1 MNPFLVYI
9 LKVSLLTAVFVLLYH
24 LLLRRD
30 TFHRTARIVLVSSL
44 IISYILPFCVITI
57 HKPLPVV
64 EEPEF
69 VAIQTSVAVP
79 AAPSRYTVQP
89 DIQQEQRQIQ
99 KEQNQ
104 IEEQVRMQALPQQEV
119 RQAVVLPDSNQSL
132 LIPARKPIDWI
143 LVSII
148 IYALGVVCLII
159 LRLLSA
165 LKVMEIIRRG
175 RTIVKKDGCSIVI
188 SSDNI
193 RPFSW
198 MNSIVLPE
206 DMAQSESLWNSAV
219 VRHEHSHVSHHHS
232 IELLVIDILSA
243 FQWFNPAVWLLRH
256 DLCCVQEFQ
265 ADASVLESGLDK
277 LEYEKSL
284 LSIATGGLSI
294 PLVNGLGESYL
305 RTRIKMMNR
314 NLSRKG
320 NLFKLIYLPVV
331 MVLALGLM
339 SNTVYDKSEDEDAD
353 SETDVY
359 PEHEFVDLGLSVNW
373 ALCNI
378 GESDYFPEWRG
389 NLYAWGE
396 SVTRDY
402 DLENHFA
409 SRVSYYFD
417 NRITVLE
424 PQDDAATL
432 LWGEDWRMPTKEEFQ
447 ELVDKCQW
455 EWTQE
460 NGHYGYRVTG
470 RNGNSIFLP
479 SGGMKIENRWNNYPE
494 GLYYWTSSC
503 NSDRPSG
510 EPKAYMFYSVSDGDD
525 INKNRR
531 MGVVITPLSLQI
543 GRSVRPVT
551 EQRFIPIQGIALNR
565 NDITL
570 EIGQEYKLKASFIPS
585 DATRKR
591 IFWYSGNSAVAK
603 VDAHGK
609 VTAISNGEC
618 TIKAVCGDFKVECQ
632 VTVRNPKGYIPPK
645 QVDAVT
651 IFRFGE
657 EVNREFIDS
666 LQDDY
671 DDSMLET
678 EEVFK
683 THIGDASGGIT
694 VTLFNYTNKDWN
706 NDPGDFRIMDI
717 DVAGRHYRFR
727 NVDWVWEEMFDNGYF
742 HCCKVSDSRYLL
754 FLKGFDY
761 GCCPGTLTVFAIDE
775 TGVYPVMNKEYDLRE
790 FNREPFSMT
799 VADWYDEY
807 VSDDVT
813 INSAT
818 YTLFI
823 EDGALKKRW
832 VQLFPNK
839 HEYVDLGL
847 SVNWATCNVGAEK
860 PEEYGDYYA
869 WGETAPYY
877 VKNAGTD
884 DELQW
889 RKGKE
894 AGYDWKSYFDIK
906 TIEPTDYDDIVTFWY
921 YNTQEKKVIEYYHD
935 AATTNWGGEWRM
947 PRQAE
952 FEELINP
959 DNCTWTWT
967 TMNGVNGY
975 RVTSKKPG
983 YEGNSIFLP
992 AAGGYSGTDSWLR
1005 DAYGWYWSGSIDD
1018 KTSDKSTNFAYI
1030 LCFYSDTR
1038 FVYVN
1043 SAVRCDGHP
1052 VRPVLPNGRN
1062 QKAVYGTDN
1071 EPIAVI
1077 TKREPDVPLDSGEP
1091 ESTQTMSARFDGS
1104 LLESQVAVLS
1114 YQDSKVIP
1122 QSLPDIML
1130 DSLKKQ
1136 YPELNSLESI
1146 YDDGILTNDK
1156 PYKGYISCIQMSKGV
1171 YSFWVMGLEDKG
1183 GKVVSIELGTI
1194 DNAIAFLDKLITSY
1208 QKDKTIT
1215 AQGHTFTA
1223 VKGNAYSV
1231 PRTDG
1236 VDLDPY
1242 LISVKNLKHDLSVL
1256 EKRKD
1261 WGAAGFDEIGFF
1273 TMENKPDHYEIL
1285 FPGWPRLF
1293 ESLHMNTWDGVD
1305 GGEEWARTELE
1316 KQIRERG
1323 SEGHVPGRSELAVSK
1338 FNGVILL
1345 PLQKSEY
1352 MTLSGAYKGYIQY
1365 YIPII
1370 YDPEKYQAPLTD
1382 YQRSLK
1388 RSIFKRKK

>member
-57 HKPLPVV
+57 HKPVPVV
-64 EEPEF
+64 EEPE
-69 VAIQTSVAVP
+69 VSAIQTPMTAP
-79 AAPSRYTVQP
+79 AAPSRHTVQLE
-89 DIQQEQRQIQ
+89 IQQEQRQIRQ
-99 KEQNQ
+99 EQNQ
-104 IEEQVRMQALPQQEV
+104 IEEQVRIQARPQQEMQ
-119 RQAVVLPDSNQSL
+119 QATVLPDSNRSL
-132 LIPARKPIDWI
+132 PIPDRKPIDWI

-305 RTRIKMMNR
+305 RTRIRMMNR
-314 NLSRKG
+314 NISSKG
-320 NLFKLIYLPVV
+320 NLLKLIYIPLV
-331 MVLALGLM
+331 MVVALILI
-339 SNTVYDKSEDEDAD
+339 SNTVYDKA
-353 SETDVY
+353 ETDNTDIESDAY
-359 PEHEFVDLGLSVNW
+359 PEHDFIDLGLSVNW
-373 ALCNI
+373 ATCNL
-378 GESDYFPEWRG
+378 GSNYPFFRG
-389 NLYAWGE
+389 TLYELSMEYQGD
-396 SVTRDY
+396 T
-402 DLENHFA
+402 
-409 SRVSYYFD
+409 
-417 NRITVLE
+417 
-424 PQDDAATL
+424 ATA
-432 LWGEDWRMPTKEEFQ
+432 LWGKDWRMPTKEEFQ
-447 ELVDKCQW
+447 ELMDSCSW
-455 EWTQE
+455 EFDNNNQ
-460 NGHYGYRVTG
+460 GFIVTG

-479 SGGMKIENRWNNYPE
+479 AGGFKSGDHDYLNYGSGVYLWGSRDLE
-494 GLYYWTSSC
+494 SSEEPRAWAL
-503 NSDRPSG
+503 SVLSG
-510 EPKAYMFYSVSDGDD
+510 PHAGKRLDSVL
-525 INKNRR
+525 
-531 MGVVITPLSLQI
+531 LSLLVSHSI
-543 GRSVRPVT
+543 RPVT
-551 EQRFIPIQGIALNR
+551 EQPYIPIQGIGLNR
-565 NDITL
+565 NRIEL
-570 EIGQEYKLKASFIPS
+570 EIGREYKLKASFIPS

-609 VTAISNGEC
+609 VTAVSDGEC
-618 TIKAVCGDFKVECQ
+618 TIKAVCGDFKAECQ
-632 VTVRNPKGYIPPK
+632 VTVRMPKGYAPPK
-645 QVDAVT
+645 QEEAVT

-657 EVNREFIDS
+657 EVNKTFLEHLDEF
-666 LQDDY
+666 DDT
-671 DDSMLET
+671 LKLK
-678 EEVFK
+678 EVFR
-683 THIGDASGGIT
+683 TDVGDKAKGFK
-694 VTLFNYTNKDWN
+694 VTLFNFTDEGWE
-706 NDPGDFRIMDI
+706 NDPGDFCMITI
-717 DVAGRHYRFR
+717 ETGGKQYRFK
-727 NVDWVWEEMFDNGYF
+727 NEDWVIEPLFDNGYF
-742 HCCKVSDSRYLL
+742 HCVEVAESHYML

-761 GCCPGTLTVFAIDE
+761 GCCPGTLTVLAVDE
-775 TGVYPVMNKEYDLRE
+775 TGAYMVMKKEYDLRE
-790 FNREPFSMT
+790 FNSEPFSMT

-813 INSAT
+813 INSTT
-818 YTLFI
+818 YNIFI

-832 VQLFPNK
+832 VQLYPNK

-877 VKNAGTD
+877 VKNAGAD
-884 DELQW
+884 NELQW

-992 AAGGYSGTDSWLR
+992 AAGGYSGTDSKLR

-1030 LCFYSDTR
+1030 LNFYFDTR
-1038 FVYVN
+1038 FVSIN
-1043 SAVRCDGHP
+1043 SSGRCSGLP

-1062 QKAVYGTDN
+1062 HKTVYGTNN
-1071 EPIAVI
+1071 EPIADNTEIETETV
-1077 TKREPDVPLDSGEP
+1077 
-1091 ESTQTMSARFDGS
+1091 QTMSARFDGS
-1104 LLESQVAVLS
+1104 FMESQVALIS
-1114 YQDSKVIP
+1114 YQDDKVMP
-1122 QSLPDIML
+1122 QSLPDIIL
-1130 DSLKKQ
+1130 DSLKIQ
-1136 YPELNSLESI
+1136 YLELNTLEGI
-1146 YDDGILTNDK
+1146 FDDDGIKTNNK
-1156 PYKGYISCIQMSKGV
+1156 AYKGYLNFIRVSNSV
-1171 YSFWVMGLEDKG
+1171 YEFWIAGIEEKG
-1183 GKVVSIELGTI
+1183 GKTVTIEMGSIDDAITI
-1194 DNAIAFLDKLITSY
+1194 LENLITSY
-1208 QKDKTIT
+1208 KQGNTIEI
-1215 AQGHTFTA
+1215 GGYSFTG
-1223 VKGNAYSV
+1223 VKGKAYSI
-1231 PRTDG
+1231 PRNDG
-1236 VDLDPY
+1236 SDSGPY
-1242 LISVKNLKHDLSVL
+1242 LVSVRNLKHDLSVL
-1256 EKRKD
+1256 EKRKKMPKV
-1261 WGAAGFDEIGFF
+1261 GYDEVGFF
-1273 TMENKPDHYEIL
+1273 TEENKPDQYVLAGRSQSAFISEA
-1285 FPGWPRLF
+1285 
-1293 ESLHMNTWDGVD
+1293 DYGVI
-1305 GGEEWARTELE
+1305 GEKGADLTIERM
-1316 KQIRERG
+1316 IRERAAG
-1323 SEGHVPGRSELAVSK
+1323 TTGMWER
-1338 FNGVILL
+1338 FNGVILG
-1345 PLQKSEY
+1345 PLRHSEH
-1352 MTLSGAYKGYIQY
+1352 MGFSGERYTNYVRS

-1388 RSIFKRKK
+1388 RSVFRRKK